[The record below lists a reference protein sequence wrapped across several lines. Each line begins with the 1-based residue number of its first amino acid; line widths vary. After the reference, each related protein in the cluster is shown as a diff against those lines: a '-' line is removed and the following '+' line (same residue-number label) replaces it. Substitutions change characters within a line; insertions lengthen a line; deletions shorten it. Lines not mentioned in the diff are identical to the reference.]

1 MGAASL
7 LRFLPGHSPWVVAWI
22 TLAALFVAVC
32 LLAYAVLLGVTSQ
45 GHLPANDPVLLG
57 PFRWTTESAAA

>member
-7 LRFLPGHSPWVVAWI
+7 LRFLPAHSPRVAAWI

-32 LLAYAVLLGVTSQ
+32 LLAYAVLLGVTSP
-45 GHLPANDPVLLG
+45 GHSPANEPVLMG
-57 PFRWTTESAAA
+57 PFRWTPESAAA